1 MKIHCDDYNI
11 KSVIIIIQ
19 MILHLYIHILVMLL
33 DENSLTA
40 ECQPGSLLLP
50 VGPAGW

>member
-11 KSVIIIIQ
+11 LFLGCTKSVIIIIQ

-40 ECQPGSLLLP
+40 EC
-50 VGPAGW
+50 